1 MNHLAPSA
9 QRKTRRT
16 HRVTAGFFKAR
27 SLCRVALHGLE
38 PLTCGVDPSYQLP
51 IGDLVEYW
59 DDYGNLR
66 AGKISHA
73 YGPLHGRDEGQP
85 CEIRAGYGITGD
97 DSESDQSMFA
107 DPERLSLRSDLADA
121 RACNAFQAFLAGVL
135 AAPRGGRRPKSPYPL

>member
-1 MNHLAPSA
+1 M
-9 QRKTRRT
+9 
-16 HRVTAGFFKAR
+16 
-27 SLCRVALHGLE
+27 ALHGLE
-38 PLTCGVDPSYQLP
+38 PLTCGVDPSYQFP

-73 YGPLHGRDEGQP
+73 YGPLHGGDEGQP

-135 AAPRGGRRPKSPYPL
+135 AAPRRGRRPKSLYPLKPAVEENRLADLFRVFFVVPLFRLTDTI